1 MNNIA
6 IIGSGFSGA
15 TIANQLAE
23 GSFNIDVF
31 ESRGHIGGNCFTER
45 DPDTGIMLHRYGPH
59 IFHTDNEEVWSFV
72 RRFDEFLPF
81 TNRVKAIVN
90 GGVFS
95 LPINLLTIN
104 NFFGKNFSP
113 IQAKAFIESK
123 ADKSI
128 ATPANFEEQAL
139 SMIGK
144 ELYEGFFK
152 GYTIKQW
159 GIDPK
164 NLPAYILK
172 RLPIRFTYDDNY
184 YNSKYQGMPL
194 NGYTH
199 VIKNLLNHKNIKLHL
214 ETKFTRDQ
222 AKEYSHVFYS
232 GPIDSWFNYE
242 FGRLKYRT
250 LDFTEERLEGDF
262 QGNAVINYCD
272 LNIPYTRISEHKFFS
287 PWETHKKSVIYK
299 EYSRDCMPEDIPYY
313 PLNLTADSA
322 ILGQYKALSAL
333 EANVT
338 FVGRL
343 GTYQY
348 LDMDKTIE
356 EALKISR
363 LFLLSN
369 PNASHAQ

>member
-1 MNNIA
+1 MKKIA
-6 IIGSGFSGA
+6 IVGSGFSGA
-15 TIANQLAE
+15 TIAHQLAPHN
-23 GSFNIDVF
+23 FKIDVY
-31 ESRGHIGGNCFTER
+31 ESRSHIGGNCFTER
-45 DPDTGIMLHRYGPH
+45 DSATSIMLHRYGPH

-72 RRFDEFLPF
+72 KRFDEFLPF

-90 GGVFS
+90 GNVFS

-104 NFFGKNFSP
+104 NFFGKNLSP
-113 IQAKAFIESK
+113 NQAKDFIESK

-128 ATPANFEEQAL
+128 TTPSNFEEQAL

-144 ELYEGFFK
+144 ELYESFFK

-172 RLPIRFTYDDNY
+172 RLPVRFTYDDNY

-194 NGYTH
+194 HGYTH
-199 VIKNLLNHKNIKLHL
+199 IIKNLLDHKNIKVHL
-214 ETKFTRDQ
+214 ETKFDRNQ
-222 AKEYSHVFYS
+222 AKEYSHVFFS

-250 LDFTEERLEGDF
+250 LDFKAETLEGDF

-272 LNIPYTRISEHKFFS
+272 QDVPYTRISEHKFFS
-287 PWETHKKSVIYK
+287 PWETHKKTVVFK
-299 EYSRDCMPEDIPYY
+299 EYSRDCKPEDIPYY
-313 PLNLTADSA
+313 PLNLTNDSE
-322 ILGQYKALSAL
+322 ILGKYKSMSAL
-333 EANVT
+333 EVNVS
-338 FVGRL
+338 FIGRL

-356 EALKISR
+356 QALKISK
-363 LFLLSN
+363 LFLSN
-369 PNASHAQ
+369 PNSSHPQ